1 MDLVNRKNPFKIL
14 VTVNCVIFGFDG
26 KQLKV
31 LMIRSRNETKK
42 RQWHLIG
49 DFLGKDED
57 ADSAATRVL
66 NDLIGKDAYIEQ
78 LNTASTVKNGA
89 RRRTISIT
97 YVALIN
103 IEDYEEDGGGEYEAR
118 WFTVSE
124 VPEVN
129 VDCKTILLAAIERL
143 RFKVAH
149 DPLGFALLPEKFT
162 LPQLRSFFEAIYEV
176 PLDRR
181 NFIKKMHSMG
191 VLQKLNEKDKQ
202 SSRKGAFYY
211 VFDDQKYREVQS
223 SRLRFV

>member
-1 MDLVNRKNPFKIL
+1 MDLVNRKNPFKIF
-14 VTVNCVIFGFDG
+14 VTVNCVVFGFDG
-26 KQLKV
+26 RQLKV
-31 LMIRSRNETKK
+31 LMIRVRNNTKK
-42 RQWHLIG
+42 QPWHLIG

-57 ADSAATRVL
+57 ANAAATRVL
-66 NDLIGKDAYIEQ
+66 NDLIGKDAFIEQ
-78 LNTASTVKNGA
+78 LNTASVTNGS
-89 RRRTISIT
+89 RRRTISIA

-103 IEDYEEDGGGEYEAR
+103 VEDYTESSAGEYEAR
-118 WFTVSE
+118 WFAIPE

-129 VDCKTILLAAIERL
+129 VDCKNKLQAATERL
-143 RFKVAH
+143 RFKVAY

-176 PLDRR
+176 PFDRR

-211 VFDDQKYREVQS
+211 VFDDQRYREVQS